1 MANRPADAGSDS
13 TGPYGA
19 YDWEPAGAG
28 PPPPVHHQDLPRSLR
43 AVPRHQPAT
52 PVSPASPEPPAN
64 PRPAAPTH
72 GHTHARKAAAV
83 HSVAVHPVAW
93 LPYLVVLAGAAAGLF
108 FAWQG
113 SRYASLGAALVGGAL
128 LAAAL
133 ARLLLPARYAGLLTS
148 RQKAPDV
155 AAFAVFGA
163 AVLALALM
171 LP

>member
-1 MANRPADAGSDS
+1 MANRPANAGSDS
-13 TGPYGA
+13 AGPYGA

-28 PPPPVHHQDLPRSLR
+28 PPPLVHHQDLPRSLR
-43 AVPRHQPAT
+43 AVPPHPPAS
-52 PVSPASPEPPAN
+52 PVSPGPASPGPPEPAAN

-72 GHTHARKAAAV
+72 AHAHADKAAAV
-83 HSVAVHPVAW
+83 HPVSW
-93 LPYLVVLAGAAAGLF
+93 LPYLVVLAGAGAGLF

-113 SRYASLGAALVGGAL
+113 SRYASPGAALVGGAL
-128 LAAAL
+128 LGAAL
-133 ARLLLPARYAGLLTS
+133 GRLLLPTRYAGLLTS

-155 AAFAVFGA
+155 VAFAVFGA

>member
-1 MANRPADAGSDS
+1 MANRPANAGSDS
-13 TGPYGA
+13 AAPYGA

-43 AVPRHQPAT
+43 AVPPHRPLQ
-52 PVSPASPEPPAN
+52 PPAN
-64 PRPAAPTH
+64 PGPPVPPESAAHPRPAAATH
-72 GHTHARKAAAV
+72 AHARKAAV
-83 HSVAVHPVAW
+83 HNVSW
-93 LPYLVVLAGAAAGLF
+93 LPYVVVLAGAGAGLF

-113 SRYASLGAALVGGAL
+113 SRYASLGTALVGGAL

-133 ARLLLPARYAGLLTS
+133 ARLLLPPRSAGLLTS
-148 RQKAPDV
+148 RQKALDV
-155 AAFAVFGA
+155 ATFAVFGA